1 MELENVKIEEQ
12 FINIMFNLKNE
23 SEVNDNYETL
33 IKVLHRMENNHTLSP
48 YDYITQYIFEHD
60 DIENPD
66 EAVMTFS
73 ALKDMYRE
81 RAQDNSDFIDDLL
94 GSIERHIRLAIIQQ
108 RYIQEQT
115 KKVTGLNQ
123 RISAELIE
131 TKDEMIHLQ
140 EEMRN
145 VKVDKA
151 SVYTD
156 FIAIMG
162 IFSALLFGLF
172 VGFDVFKEL
181 VATMTTT
188 AKLSRSI
195 IMGSLLLI
203 GLVSLIFLLFEG
215 IARLTDRNMKSC
227 CNELVC
233 QHNIYQRYPVFFCS
247 LLVLVSIVLLSTII
261 LLLNMQGYL
270 YHSTIFLVVII
281 ILTIMLW
288 VAAWKM
294 MIKPKKHIEN

>member
-1 MELENVKIEEQ
+1 
-12 FINIMFNLKNE
+12 
-23 SEVNDNYETL
+23 
-33 IKVLHRMENNHTLSP
+33 
-48 YDYITQYIFEHD
+48 
-60 DIENPD
+60 
-66 EAVMTFS
+66 MTFS

-81 RAQDNSDFIDDLL
+81 RAQDNSDFIEVLL
-94 GSIERHIRLAIIQQ
+94 DSIERHIRLAIIQQ

-115 KKVTGLNQ
+115 KKVTELNQ
-123 RISAELIE
+123 SISAELIE
-131 TKDEMIHLQ
+131 TKKKMTRLQ
-140 EEMRN
+140 EEMEN

-247 LLVLVSIVLLSTII
+247 MLVLVSIVLLSTII
-261 LLLNMQGYL
+261 LLLNMHGYL
-270 YHSTIFLVVII
+270 YHSIIFLGVII
-281 ILTIMLW
+281 LLTIMLW
-288 VAAWKM
+288 VVAWKM
-294 MIKPKKHIEN
+294 MIKPKEHI